1 MRINF
6 RQGIVIAPPGFL
18 QLNGTTVD
26 LVVAPPAYTAVAFAD
41 GPTDYLH
48 TERTPVTSAWTGPFT
63 PGSQDYWLF
72 WDLNTI
78 TGLRTFGHTLL
89 APVEGPIAPV
99 SPAVDQHWFD
109 TVNNVMKVF
118 SGNGRWI
125 KKIRVFAAKLENGSV
140 LISVGQLNP
149 AYEGSQ
155 ISTLT
160 ATPTMAGPILYDI
173 NGDAI
178 KRDGPL
184 FFTTEDV
191 VVTGAA
197 SAGQLKL
204 AAINIEAVA
213 VANIPAYSIVH
224 FVDFNK
230 ITLATNI
237 TTTNGAYGMIDVDV
251 TTGEV
256 VNVAMEGLIT
266 NPTWD
271 WTTAGVNAPLYVSL
285 TGVLTPTPPPNPV
298 VVATVVDINTI
309 LLRSAITVVAAP
321 APAPTVTAPS
331 HIQLVASAS
340 QTVFNTSPLLTTAKT
355 STTAY
360 IQVYR
365 NGVLQQEG
373 SSKAFTVTGPSQIT
387 FSSGLALNDDVAI
400 FAYA

>member
-18 QLNGTTVD
+18 QLNGATVN
-26 LVVAPPAYTAVAFAD
+26 LNVAAPAYVSVALAD

-48 TERTPVTSAWTGPFT
+48 TERVSVVSAWTGPFAS
-63 PGSQDYWLF
+63 GVQDYWLY
-72 WDLNTI
+72 WDLDPL
-78 TGLRTFGHTLL
+78 TGLRTFGHTL
-89 APVEGPIAPV
+89 IAPV
-99 SPAVDQHWFD
+99 DSPVAPSAPAVDQHWFD
-109 TVNNVMKVF
+109 TTNNVMKVF
-118 SGNGRWI
+118 TGTGRWL
-125 KKIRVFAAKLENGSV
+125 KKIRVFAAKLDNGSV
-140 LISVGQLNP
+140 LQSVGVANP

-160 ATPTMAGPILYDI
+160 AIPTMVGPILYDI

-178 KRDGPL
+178 KRLGGY

-197 SAGQLKL
+197 SAGQLKI

-213 VANIPAYSIVH
+213 TANIPAYSIVH

-230 ITLATNI
+230 ITLATNV
-237 TTTNGAYGMIDVDV
+237 TTTNGAYGMIDIGVV
-251 TTGEV
+251 IGEV

-266 NPTWD
+266 NPLWN
-271 WTTAGVNAPLYVSL
+271 WTVAGVNAPLYVSL
-285 TGVLTPTPPPNPV
+285 TGDLTPTPPPNPV

-309 LLRSAITVVAAP
+309 LLRSAITTVAAP
-321 APAPTVTAPS
+321 APSVGVPH
-331 HIQLVASAS
+331 HIQLVATAA
-340 QTVFNTSPLLTTAKT
+340 QTVVNTSPLLTTAKT
-355 STTAY
+355 ATTAY

-373 SSKAFTVTGPSQIT
+373 SSKAFTVTGASQIT
-387 FSSGLALNDDVAI
+387 FASGLALNDDIAV